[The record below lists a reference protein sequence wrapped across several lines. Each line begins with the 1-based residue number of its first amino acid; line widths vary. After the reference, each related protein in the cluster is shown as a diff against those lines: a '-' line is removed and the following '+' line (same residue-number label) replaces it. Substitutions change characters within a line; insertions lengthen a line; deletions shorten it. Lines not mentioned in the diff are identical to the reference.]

1 MLRGH
6 VRIEPDFKSGVGVR
20 REGTSSDP
28 GLVFSA
34 RLDVLGSHLVL
45 RGKRFLRHLFLLSR
59 TVTHKRQVGVR
70 SRDVLLPSPPPQ
82 DWKFI
87 CGAQS

>member
-1 MLRGH
+1 MGKPEFSFVLIIGESRRAKMLRGH

-20 REGTSSDP
+20 REGTSSEP

-45 RGKRFLRHLFLLSR
+45 GGKRFLRHLFFCFLER
-59 TVTHKRQVGVR
+59 
-70 SRDVLLPSPPPQ
+70 
-82 DWKFI
+82 
-87 CGAQS
+87 